1 MKIYGNDAYLHL
13 AKVNLPKRL
22 EQYKAQLIEIQD
34 NLSETSDNQKKRLK
48 KIETA
53 RDIYKKNISLSS
65 KIM

>member
-13 AKVNLPKRL
+13 DKVNLPKRL

-34 NLSETSDNQKKRLK
+34 NLSETSDNTKETVE

-53 RDIYKKNISLSS
+53 RDIYKKIYH
-65 KIM
+65 

>member
-48 KIETA
+48 
-53 RDIYKKNISLSS
+53 N
-65 KIM
+65 

>member
-48 KIETA
+48 KIENSKE
-53 RDIYKKNISLSS
+53 DIYKKI
-65 KIM
+65 